1 MSFPHPPARP
11 TGSDSEARF
20 MQLVWD
26 MLWDPKT
33 SIFCD
38 TPGLHFDKTPRGYV
52 PKFKPSAARAIS
64 GWHFESKIEA
74 DNTKNYPAQTV
85 IHIQPTDALV
95 TTGIRDAANPSG
107 PLVKSCAGYWVSTQ
121 AVAAKKTV
129 GGNDVW
135 NLPQYPYPN
144 AANMDDP
151 ANFWIYLGEMD
162 CGA

>member
-1 MSFPHPPARP
+1 MPRNLTSP
-11 TGSDSEARF
+11 TGNDAETEFHRGQARRTGRELPLRSSSRVKVQRATTGTF
-20 MQLVWD
+20 LRMAKQPVKN
-26 MLWDPKT
+26 KT
-33 SIFCD
+33 C
-38 TPGLHFDKTPRGYV
+38 
-52 PKFKPSAARAIS
+52 
-64 GWHFESKIEA
+64 WHFESKIEA
-74 DNTKNYPAQTV
+74 DNTKNYPAQSV